1 MKKKKILRM
10 LTVSGLASL
19 LIIGQGCSYMPGSG
33 GDEDMEPVS
42 LSETEAASSPYHPKD
57 FKEILIPSIMEF
69 DREKSM
75 YVKSQ
80 DFNGGI
86 LHFSGRAE
94 TNSLITFFE
103 NTMPSKGWTLSGSVK
118 TKKTLLI
125 FTKPGKTCMIS
136 IVDPDFSLSTQVSL
150 YISEKNT

>member
-1 MKKKKILRM
+1 MFIVCGA
-10 LTVSGLASL
+10 TFL
-19 LIIGQGCSYMPGSG
+19 LMTNQGCSLMSGSS
-33 GDEDMEPVS
+33 DDMKAAPPS
-42 LSETEAASSPYHPKD
+42 GSEQASQPYHPKD
-57 FKEILIPSIMEF
+57 FKEVLVPNIMEF

-94 TNSLITFFE
+94 INSLITFFE
-103 NTMPSKGWTLSGSVK
+103 NTMPSKDWILSGSVK

-125 FTKPGKTCMIS
+125 FTKPGKSCMIS
-136 IVDPDFSLSTQVSL
+136 IVDPDFSFNTQVSL
-150 YISEKNT
+150 YIAEKDN

>member
-1 MKKKKILRM
+1 
-10 LTVSGLASL
+10 
-19 LIIGQGCSYMPGSG
+19 
-33 GDEDMEPVS
+33 
-42 LSETEAASSPYHPKD
+42 
-57 FKEILIPSIMEF
+57 MEF

-86 LHFSGRAE
+86 LYFSGRAE
-94 TNSLITFFE
+94 INSLITFFE
-103 NTMPSKGWTLSGSVK
+103 NTMPSKDWTLSDSVN

-136 IVDPDFSLSTQVSL
+136 IVDPDFSFSPQVSF
-150 YISEKNT
+150 YIAKKNN